1 MLALIIFIGFL
12 EEKSMLRH
20 LVVFPYDFRVQEYAH
35 QYVSRVSCP
44 DVGQV
49 GPDPNRSEHRRLGKQ
64 IVLCHGA
71 TLAPA
76 TSPGVPDVTLC
87 QVFTA
92 KTYLHIHRGTRRGQ
106 EIAGLRGVCGVGAV
120 DHCFPF
126 ANRKTKRSTAGRIT
140 TGHLQKPADRLLH
153 CSVVFLA
160 SQRLDIQRDALVSH
174 LLGVACGAAVGLV
187 NRLAVAGVAKQR
199 HGIAKLDPI
208 LGLGVDVLQPAQL
221 VAGAKDHRGK

>member
-1 MLALIIFIGFL
+1 M
-12 EEKSMLRH
+12 
-20 LVVFPYDFRVQEYAH
+20 
-35 QYVSRVSCP
+35 
-44 DVGQV
+44 
-49 GPDPNRSEHRRLGKQ
+49 
-64 IVLCHGA
+64 
-71 TLAPA
+71 
-76 TSPGVPDVTLC
+76 
-87 QVFTA
+87 
-92 KTYLHIHRGTRRGQ
+92 
-106 EIAGLRGVCGVGAV
+106 
-120 DHCFPF
+120 
-126 ANRKTKRSTAGRIT
+126 RSTAGFVA
-140 TGHLQKPADRLLH
+140 TGHFVKPADRLLH

>member
-12 EEKSMLRH
+12 EEKSVLRH
-20 LVVFPYDFRVQEYAH
+20 FAVLPDGLRVQENAH
-35 QYVSRVSCP
+35 QHIPRVSRT

-64 IVLCHGA
+64 IVLRHGA

-76 TSPGVPDVTLC
+76 ASAGVQEVVLC
-87 QVFTA
+87 QVFTT
-92 KTYLHIHRGTRRGQ
+92 KTHLHIHRGTRLGQ

-126 ANRKTKRSTAGRIT
+126 TNRQTKHGTTGRIT
-140 TGHLQKPADRLLH
+140 TGHIAKPADRLLH
-153 CSVVFLA
+153 CGEVFLT
-160 SQRLDIQRDALVSH
+160 SQRLDIQHDTLVSH

-187 NRLAVAGVAKQR
+187 NRLTVAGVAKQR